1 MAVSGA
7 ARPSTGPLLSA
18 LGLRGG
24 ANSFA
29 RMGELRAA
37 ADHMQIEPVDRGT
50 PARRWQCPRRS
61 ALFTWLLLIMSPSS
75 AFLAL
80 SAPVLAQGV
89 SAAYSVTGTVLL
101 VVATVSFTLVS
112 VLLHQP
118 DDEVAWIPDDLASA
132 RATLSFAVRLSAHGM
147 VTLSYLQTW
156 RAEGEVVVT
165 LDAAYDGDGDAGAVV
180 LSTAWDANVSYES
193 FATLYVLDDAL
204 FAIRKPVRSGA
215 REERGTVSDCVAVP
229 AGNE

>member
-1 MAVSGA
+1 MAGRCARIERLVEPWNEQKKPIMVSSA

-101 VVATVSFTLVS
+101 VVATVLMALTSFTDPGKVPLPPANPS
-112 VLLHQP
+112 LRSAGLRPATNHQQL
-118 DDEVAWIPDDLASA
+118 INNS
-132 RATLSFAVRLSAHGM
+132 S
-147 VTLSYLQTW
+147 
-156 RAEGEVVVT
+156 
-165 LDAAYDGDGDAGAVV
+165 
-180 LSTAWDANVSYES
+180 
-193 FATLYVLDDAL
+193 
-204 FAIRKPVRSGA
+204 
-215 REERGTVSDCVAVP
+215 
-229 AGNE
+229 